1 MKNIARTVQSVPLA
15 LIMAAVSSSSFAA
28 VPTIGNF
35 TPIFE
40 GIDYATGSLGNFGI
54 NAMKIDLTDPNIKF
68 YTSPTSA
75 TAPNEV
81 IPQTTGDFLSKNGL
95 QVAINANFFNYSPI
109 NPSAPTTLNGIAV
122 SNGNVVNGSSG
133 GNTQTVVI
141 TQSNVVSI
149 VNYPLNT
156 LPSSSDYNDVSGF
169 QVLLNG
175 ALDTSN
181 FSATSTQACA
191 RTAAGISQNS
201 STFYLMTIDGLPSCS
216 GGATPEELV
225 QALSHVGAYNAVN
238 LDGGGSTTMVQ
249 DGSNGLPLLLNTPS
263 GGSQRA
269 VGNSLGV
276 YALSLSTSVP
286 EPATYLG
293 GLVALGFGFLLRNKI
308 KN

>member
-1 MKNIARTVQSVPLA
+1 MKNVARTVQSIPLA

-28 VPTIGNF
+28 VPTIGSF
-35 TPIFE
+35 TPIFQ
-40 GIDYATGSLGNFGI
+40 GIDYAIGSLGNFGI
-54 NAMKIDLTDPNIKF
+54 NAMEIDLTDPNIRF

-75 TAPNEV
+75 PAPNEV
-81 IPQTTGDFLSKNGL
+81 IPQTTSDFLSNNGL
-95 QVAINANFFNYSPI
+95 QVAVNANLFTYSPT
-109 NPSAPTTLNGIAV
+109 NSSAPTTLNGIAV
-122 SNGNVVNGSSG
+122 SDGHVVNGSSG
-133 GNTQTVVI
+133 GNTQTVAI
-141 TQSNVVSI
+141 TQSNVASI

-201 STFYLMTIDGLPSCS
+201 STFYLMTIDGSPSCT
-216 GGATPEELV
+216 GGATPEELAL
-225 QALSHVGAYNAVN
+225 ALSLVGAYSAVS

-249 DGSNGLPLLLNTPS
+249 EGSNGSPLLLNTPS
-263 GGSQRA
+263 SGFQRL

-276 YALSLSTSVP
+276 YALPLSTSVP

-293 GLVALGFGFLLRNKI
+293 GFVALGFGFLLRNKI